1 MSINTEKRFEKIKEE
16 SKEPK
21 PQENE
26 RFISLAP
33 KFPIEF
39 EEWKAIV
46 TDNFPDLIIP
56 AEAGLSVIA
65 QLLIEDIKNPFALV
79 FVDVPSSG
87 KTIALNFFS
96 NLKELIYTTDN
107 FTPASFVSHSANTKK
122 EQLVKNDMLPQIKY
136 RTLIIRDL
144 APIFAKRDEDVQ
156 AMLGILIRVLDGEGL
171 ETNSGLY
178 GKRGYVGDYL
188 FMLLSASTPI
198 RPRIWK
204 VMGNLGSRLFFI
216 NIDGIEKDET
226 TLANQLKNSC
236 RDKEI
241 ICREATEEF
250 IKTLWH
256 KYPNGISWNKENDDH
271 QLMEIIARF
280 AKVLAKLRSSI
291 NVWEES
297 FGLKKYNHTQP
308 ITEMPDRLN
317 QLIYNLMRGHALACG
332 RENITKDDL
341 KIISRV
347 ALDSAPPNRSKIFKN
362 LIKNNGQLVTSEV
375 MDILKCS
382 RPTAL
387 KLMEELAILRI
398 VDTDG
403 NMNDE
408 TDYYGGRPEQKI
420 VLKENYAWFISEEC
434 KELFNTTA
442 EIVNKPNQTL

>member
-1 MSINTEKRFEKIKEE
+1 MSINNQTDKSFEKIKAET
-16 SKEPK
+16 KEPK

-26 RFISLAP
+26 RFINLVP
-33 KFPIEF
+33 KIPIYI
-39 EEWKAIV
+39 EEWRGIIS
-46 TDNFPDLIIP
+46 DNFPDLLVP
-56 AEAGLSVIA
+56 SETGLSVIA

-87 KTIALNFFS
+87 KTITLNFFS
-96 NLKELIYTTDN
+96 TLKDLIYTTDN

-136 RTLIIRDL
+136 KTLIIRDL

-226 TLANQLKNSC
+226 ALANQLKNSC

-241 ICREATEEF
+241 MCREATEEF
-250 IKTLWH
+250 IKTLWN
-256 KYPNGISWNKENDDH
+256 KYPKGVFWNKENDDQ

-280 AKVLAKLRSSI
+280 AKILAKLRSSI

-297 FGLKKYNHTQP
+297 FGQKKYNHTQP

-317 QLIYNLMRGHALACG
+317 QLIYNLMRGHALICG
-332 RENITKDDL
+332 RENITHDDL
-341 KIISRV
+341 KIVSRV
-347 ALDSAPPNRSKIFKN
+347 ALDSAPPNRSKIFKR
-362 LIKNNGQLVTSEV
+362 LIQNNGQLATNEV
-375 MDILKCS
+375 IDILRCS

-387 KLMEELAILRI
+387 KLMEELAILEI
-398 VDTDG
+398 VDTEG
-403 NMNDE
+403 NMHDE
-408 TDYYGGRPEQKI
+408 TDSFGGRPEQRI
-420 VLKENYAWFISEEC
+420 ILKEKYVWFISEEC
-434 KELFNTTA
+434 KELFNH
-442 EIVNKPNQTL
+442 NGRNGL